1 MEGVNH
7 VHIVQIGGGGF
18 VGKVYR
24 VLEGQVPNG
33 EGLKLGITGVDA
45 PLMVMIELGK
55 AGGHF
60 AAAGAGGCD
69 HDEGVAGFNVV
80 IFPQPLVADD
90 VGHVGGIARNGIVP
104 VAADAQIFQ
113 PVKER
118 VRRGLP
124 AVPGQHH
131 AAYIQPHIPENVN
144 EPENVLII
152 GDPQIAPHFVLLDI
166 PGIDGNDDLHI
177 ILELL
182 EHSDLAVRRKA
193 RQHPRGVVIIEQLA
207 AEFQIQLAAELV
219 DPLFDLLRLGG
230 EVFLIVEADG
240 SHDDRSFISRFRNTG
255 ESIPQSGGIG
265 KMLLG

>member
-1 MEGVNH
+1 MC
-7 VHIVQIGGGGF
+7 IRDSI
-18 VGKVYR
+18 
-24 VLEGQVPNG
+24 
-33 EGLKLGITGVDA
+33 
-45 PLMVMIELGK
+45 
-55 AGGHF
+55 
-60 AAAGAGGCD
+60 
-69 HDEGVAGFNVV
+69 
-80 IFPQPLVADD
+80 
-90 VGHVGGIARNGIVP
+90 GGIARNGIVP

-113 PVKER
+113 PVKKR

-182 EHSDLAVRRKA
+182 EHSDLAVRRKT

-207 AEFQIQLAAELV
+207 AEFQIQLAAALV
-219 DPLFDLLRLGG
+219 DPLFNLLRLGG

-240 SHDDRSFISRFRNTG
+240 DVYKRQAHS
-255 ESIPQSGGIG
+255 
-265 KMLLG
+265 